1 MDNTILAG
9 KYIRQIMIDNQ
20 ELMTLISANKIFPLL
35 ANPDTSFP
43 FIVYSRTNLIP
54 TYTKDLL
61 TDNYVSFVVVV
72 VSDNYVQSLNIANAV
87 RHSLEGYRYQDN
99 DIKIYPIKFDSITEE
114 TLEDA
119 YIQRLS
125 FSFNAG

>member
-9 KYIRQIMIDNQ
+9 KYIRQIMVDNQ
-20 ELMTLISANKIFPLL
+20 ELMGLIAANKIFPLI
-35 ANPDTSFP
+35 ANPDTTFP

-61 TDNYVSFVVVV
+61 TDNLVSFVVIV

-114 TLEDA
+114 TIEDA

>member
-20 ELMTLISANKIFPLL
+20 ELMELIAANKIFPLI
-35 ANPDTSFP
+35 ANPDTTFP

-61 TDNYVSFVVVV
+61 TDNLVSFVVIV

-114 TLEDA
+114 TMEDA

>member
-9 KYIRQIMIDNQ
+9 KYIRQIMVDNQ
-20 ELMTLISANKIFPLL
+20 ELMELIAANKIFPLI
-35 ANPDTSFP
+35 ANPDTTFP

-61 TDNYVSFVVVV
+61 TDNLVSFVVIV

-114 TLEDA
+114 TMEDA

>member
-20 ELMTLISANKIFPLL
+20 ELMGLISANKIFPLL

-114 TLEDA
+114 TMEDA